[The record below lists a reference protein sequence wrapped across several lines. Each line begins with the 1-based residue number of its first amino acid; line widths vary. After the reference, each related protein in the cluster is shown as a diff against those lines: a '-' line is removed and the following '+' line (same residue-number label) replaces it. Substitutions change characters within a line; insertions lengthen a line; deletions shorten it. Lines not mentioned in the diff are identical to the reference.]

1 MLPIIFQVHNFLSI
15 WLGDYPQYAV
25 EFCIYTLLSIY
36 FETISAPFWMINY
49 SDKKLRSYQ
58 IWSAVIFSLCFFIG
72 WIVLSLGFPPYS
84 AIIVRSFVM
93 LLMIPYRLYMVLKK
107 IPTYPVWLWTK
118 QAFLRSFLV
127 MLTPAIIMLFMTKV
141 HFEYT
146 IVEFIVNCSI
156 CVLLTIASIYFVG
169 LTSQERIF
177 VNEKIKAKIK
187 K

>member
-1 MLPIIFQVHNFLSI
+1 
-15 WLGDYPQYAV
+15 
-25 EFCIYTLLSIY
+25 
-36 FETISAPFWMINY
+36 
-49 SDKKLRSYQ
+49 
-58 IWSAVIFSLCFFIG
+58 
-72 WIVLSLGFPPYS
+72 
-84 AIIVRSFVM
+84 M